1 MVKSVSMNQF
11 AKSGLQICACIGLSL
26 CAVSVRAQSD
36 VESDWR
42 SDARLPLWELGV
54 AVGALSTPAYRG
66 SDAQRQYALP
76 LPYFIYRG
84 DRLKADRNGV
94 RTWLWRG
101 QEASLELSLAGGV
114 PVRDVPA
121 REGMDNLPPVLEI
134 GPVLRLPLQ
143 ARHVPGRYRSSTDVQ
158 WELQLPVR
166 QAFRLGQSEVVRDV
180 GWVSTPGVVARG
192 GFSLT
197 KQPMRWTAAANAYF
211 GEARYHAFY
220 YDVQS
225 SEVRADR
232 PEYHATG
239 GYGGWALSGGLQT
252 EFGRQNLGVFVR
264 MSGIENSAF
273 ANSPLVKQ
281 NRNYSVG
288 LFWAWVFT
296 TSDERK

>member
-1 MVKSVSMNQF
+1 MNQF
-11 AKSGLQICACIGLSL
+11 VSSRLQILVYAILGLCTAS
-26 CAVSVRAQSD
+26 AKAQTD
-36 VESDWR
+36 IESDWR
-42 SDARLPLWELGV
+42 SDVRLPTWELGV
-54 AVGALSTPAYRG
+54 AVGAVSTPAYRG
-66 SDAQRQYALP
+66 ADAQRQYALP

-84 DRLKADRNGV
+84 ERVRAERGGV

-101 QEASLELSLAGGV
+101 QEASLELSLSGGV
-114 PVRDVPA
+114 PVNNVPA
-121 REGMDNLPPVLEI
+121 REGMDNLPPVLEA
-134 GPVLRLPLQ
+134 GPVLKLPLN
-143 ARHVPGRYRSSTDVQ
+143 ARPAPGRYKNNSHVQ
-158 WELQLPVR
+158 WELQLPLR

-192 GFSLT
+192 GFSLA

-225 SEVRADR
+225 SEVRTDR

-288 LFWAWVFT
+288 LFWAWVLT
-296 TSDERK
+296 TSDERR

>member
-1 MVKSVSMNQF
+1 MNQF
-11 AKSGLQICACIGLSL
+11 AKSGFQMWVCTCLSL
-26 CAVSVRAQSD
+26 CTVGAWAQSD

-42 SDARLPLWELGV
+42 SGTRLPVWELGV
-54 AVGALSTPAYRG
+54 AVGALNTPAYRG

-84 DRLKADRNGV
+84 DRVRADRGGV

-101 QEASLELSLAGGV
+101 QEASLELSFSGGV

-121 REGMDNLPPVLEI
+121 RAGMENLPPVLEA
-134 GPVLRLPLQ
+134 GPVLKLPLQ
-143 ARHVPGRYRSSTDVQ
+143 ASHPSGRYKSDSDVK
-158 WELQLPVR
+158 WEIQLPLR
-166 QAFRLGQSEVVRDV
+166 QAFKLGQSEVVRDI
-180 GWVSTPGVVARG
+180 GWVSTPGLVARG
-192 GFSLT
+192 GFSLS
-197 KQPMRWTAAANAYF
+197 KQAVRWTAAANAYF

-252 EFGRQNLGVFVR
+252 AFERQNLGVFVR
-264 MSGIENSAF
+264 MSDIENSAF
-273 ANSPLVKQ
+273 ANSPLAKQ

-288 LFWAWVFT
+288 LFWSWVFT
-296 TSDERK
+296 TSDERR